1 MVFELALLLF
11 PILMVI
17 GGGHDAF
24 DMTIPNWISGLLI
37 VSFIVLAL
45 TAGMTLDQL
54 GIHILIGF
62 VMLIVGMILFS
73 FGGFGGGDAKLIAA
87 GALWMGWPAI
97 INFLLYLS
105 LAGGVLTLFIL
116 FFRRVP
122 LPNVIEKTEWIARLH
137 RVDVGIPYGIGIAA
151 GGLLA
156 YQETV
161 IFTLLNS

>member
-17 GGGHDAF
+17 GGGHDAY

-37 VSFIVLAL
+37 VSFIALAF
-45 TAGMTLDQL
+45 TVGMSLEQL

-62 VMLIVGMILFS
+62 VMLVIGIILYS

-87 GALWMGWPAI
+87 GALWMGWPAVV
-97 INFLLYLS
+97 NFMLYLS

-122 LPNVIEKTEWIARLH
+122 LPEMVEKTEWIVRLH

-156 YQETV
+156 YQHTT
-161 IFTLLNS
+161 IFALLNS